1 MKAVIMAGGFGTRL
15 KPLTCNLP
23 KPMVPMANKPMME
36 RIIELLKGHGITEI
50 ITLLYYQPEKIK
62 NYFGDGS
69 RFGVNINYVQ
79 ASEDYGTA
87 GSVRNAWDYL
97 DERFIVISGDLLTDF
112 DLTAALE
119 LHQKRG
125 AILTVLL
132 TPVRDPLPYG
142 VVITDQ
148 QGRISRFLE
157 KPSWGQVFSDT
168 INTGIY
174 ILEPEVLELIP
185 FRKEF
190 DFSRDLFPLLIEKG
204 EALYG
209 HIAQGYWKDVG
220 DLREYQQANID
231 CLEGRVRVTLQEE
244 EVDGIWIGR
253 DCSIAPD
260 VEFESPVLIGDD
272 CLIENGVKVS
282 RSIIGNGCRIG
293 RDSILRDS
301 ILWDRVVLGERV
313 SLTSDVV
320 ATSTRIEEGAF
331 LQENVFISDN
341 CRIGRHS
348 RIKANVK
355 IWPEKSVEA
364 GAFLTTSLI
373 WGDRW
378 LRELFTGSK
387 VTGVVNIE
395 VSPEFGSK
403 LGAAFGA
410 FIGAGNH
417 VVSSRDA
424 SEAARMINR
433 ALICG
438 FMSAGVNVSALRIT
452 PIPIVRYILRS
463 GNEMGGIH
471 VRKSP
476 HDERQVDIIFLDV
489 DGRDL
494 PMGKAK
500 AIERLFMREDFPRAS
515 HIKIGR
521 LDFPV
526 RVTESYSEDFLKH
539 LDIDIIEK
547 AHFKVVIDYSYGG
560 ASLILPSI
568 LGSLDCEVISLNAYL
583 DSKKLTRTR
592 RDFNRSIK
600 QLSTIVTS
608 LEADIGFLI
617 DPNAE
622 KIYVVDEKGQ
632 YIDSD
637 RLLVLVTKMYLDS
650 HHPKKIAVPI
660 SASSQIEKLAHG
672 KGVEVIRTRD
682 EHGAMI
688 EASLTQG
695 VDFVGGTKGGFI
707 FSDFHFACDGMFAMA
722 KILELMAKTK
732 FHLGELSQ
740 KIHRPIMIRKNIPCP
755 WEVKGRVMR
764 KLMEFS
770 QGMTRQLI
778 DGVKILYEDASV
790 LVIPDKEG
798 AFFQLVAEAEDQ
810 KRTESLIREFGRRIL
825 YWRDSA
831 S

>member
-1 MKAVIMAGGFGTRL
+1 MIMAGGFGTRL

-36 RIIELLKGHGITEI
+36 RIIELLKRHGITEI
-50 ITLLYYQPEKIK
+50 IPLLYYQPEKIK

-69 RFGVNINYVQ
+69 KFGVNINYVQ

-87 GSVRNAWDYL
+87 GSVRNAQDHL

-112 DLTAALE
+112 DLTAALNF
-119 LHQKRG
+119 HQQKK
-125 AILTVLL
+125 AALTVLL
-132 TPVRDPLPYG
+132 TRVKDPLSYG
-142 VVITDQ
+142 VVLTDQ
-148 QGRISRFLE
+148 EGRIVRFLE

-174 ILEPEVLELIP
+174 ILEPKVLGYIP
-185 FRKEF
+185 LKKEF
-190 DFSRDLFPLLIEKG
+190 DFSKDLFPLLMERG

-209 HIAQGYWKDVG
+209 YVAKGYWKDVG
-220 DLREYQQANID
+220 DLREYQQANLD
-231 CLEGRVRVTLQEE
+231 CLEGKVEVTLEGK
-244 EVDGIWIGR
+244 EVNGVRIGKG
-253 DCSIAPD
+253 CSIALD
-260 VEFESPVLIGDD
+260 AEFEGPVLIGNN
-272 CLIENGVKVS
+272 CIIESGVKIS
-282 RSIIGNGCRIG
+282 RSIIGNRCRIG
-293 RDSILRDS
+293 RDSILRNS
-301 ILWDRVVLGERV
+301 ILWDKVLLEERV
-313 SLTSDVV
+313 SLTSDIV
-320 ATSTRIEEGAF
+320 ATNTRIEEGAF
-331 LQENVFISDN
+331 LQENVFVSDN
-341 CRIGRHS
+341 CRIGRNS

-355 IWPEKSVEA
+355 IWPEKSIEA

-387 VTGVVNIE
+387 VSGVINIE

-410 FIGAGNH
+410 FIGAGNY

-424 SEAARMINR
+424 SDAARMINR

-438 FMSAGVNVSALRIT
+438 FMSAGVNISALRIT

-463 GNEMGGIH
+463 GNERGGIH

-476 HDERQVDIIFLDV
+476 YDERQVDIIFLDA

-494 PMGKAK
+494 PVGKAK
-500 AIERLFMREDFPRAS
+500 AIERLFMREDFLRAS
-515 HIKIGR
+515 PSKVGR

-539 LDIDIIEK
+539 LDIDAIER

-568 LGSLDCEVISLNAYL
+568 LGSLDCEVVSLNAYL
-583 DSKKLTRTR
+583 DPKKLTRTR
-592 RDFNRSIK
+592 REFNRSIK

-650 HHPKKIAVPI
+650 HRPEKIAVPI
-660 SASSQIEKLAHG
+660 SASLQIEELAHE

-682 EHGAMI
+682 DHNAMI
-688 EASLTQG
+688 EASLTEG

-722 KILELMAKTK
+722 KILELMAKTRL
-732 FHLGELSQ
+732 HLGELF
-740 KIHRPIMIRKNIPCP
+740 KGIHPLVMIRKNIPCP
-755 WEVKGRVMR
+755 WEAKGRVMR
-764 KLMEFS
+764 NLMDFS
-770 QGMTRQLI
+770 QGMKRQLI
-778 DGVKILYEDASV
+778 DGVKIFYEDASV
-790 LVIPDKEG
+790 LVLPDKEG
-798 AFFQLVAEAEDQ
+798 AFFHLVAEAEDQ
-810 KRTESLIREFGRRIL
+810 KRVESLVREFGRRIL
-825 YWRDSA
+825 YWRDST
-831 S
+831 SQ